1 MLFALPLSINIISVA
16 LAARINNVAVFTEII
31 GTVVV
36 ALILIILFATRPIH
50 PVSFLFDTGGVTGG
64 DIVMQLPFAALMG
77 IFTIIGFEL
86 AADLSEEAINARVTV
101 PKAVIWSVVS
111 SAVLGMVALIGF
123 ALAIPDLRK
132 IAASP
137 VPLADIFGYWLG
149 SGLTKVFLLFV
160 VFSIF
165 SLSVVGTAATGRL
178 IFSLARDNMLP
189 MSSLLR
195 RVDPR
200 TRTPIPALL
209 AATSLSLMFTIYG
222 YLNNVYFGGNA
233 FTVLITATATLP
245 FLVYL
250 GTVVAYVWKRNQLM
264 SLPGAFS
271 LGVWA
276 KPVMI
281 AALIWVLLVL
291 ALLMI
296 PKDFWG
302 ADVVCIIVEVV
313 AVAWWLLALRG
324 RLLRGEAGVS
334 QVSAPATRT
343 TPAKAGE

>member
-1 MLFALPLSINIISVA
+1 M
-16 LAARINNVAVFTEII
+16 
-31 GTVVV
+31 
-36 ALILIILFATRPIH
+36 
-50 PVSFLFDTGGVTGG
+50 
-64 DIVMQLPFAALMG
+64 
-77 IFTIIGFEL
+77 
-86 AADLSEEAINARVTV
+86 
-101 PKAVIWSVVS
+101 
-111 SAVLGMVALIGF
+111 
-123 ALAIPDLRK
+123 
-132 IAASP
+132 
-137 VPLADIFGYWLG
+137 
-149 SGLTKVFLLFV
+149 

-302 ADVVCIIVEVV
+302 ADVVCIIVEFV
-313 AVAWWLLALRG
+313 AVAWWLLVLRG

-334 QVSAPATRT
+334 QVAAPATRT
-343 TPAKAGE
+343 TPATAGE